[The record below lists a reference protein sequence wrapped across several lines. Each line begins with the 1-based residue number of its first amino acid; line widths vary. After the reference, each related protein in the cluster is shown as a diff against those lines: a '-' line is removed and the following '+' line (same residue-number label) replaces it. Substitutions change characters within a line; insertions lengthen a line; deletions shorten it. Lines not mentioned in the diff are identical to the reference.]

1 VPAESERLRRRVS
14 GRDRLF
20 LGLVAG
26 ALIAATVTGFLVS
39 RHAPDS
45 GPPKRC
51 LQFSHP
57 NFTGG
62 ATYKYCGAAA
72 VAFCRHSASQ
82 FEGVVAQC
90 ERLGFLRKPRRD

>member
-1 VPAESERLRRRVS
+1 VPAESDRLRRRIG

-26 ALIAATVTGFLVS
+26 ALVAATVTGVLVS
-39 RHAPDS
+39 RHAPQS
-45 GPPKRC
+45 GPHERC

-72 VAFCRHSASQ
+72 VTFCRHSASQ
-82 FEGVVAQC
+82 FQGVVAQC
-90 ERLGFLRKPRRD
+90 ERLGFLPRSRRS